1 MRSSH
6 TLVSKHENAHKLE
19 KKPQRSI
26 QQEITYIYMQEK
38 SQSIVLHSKE
48 VVIKFSQQ

>member
-6 TLVSKHENAHKLE
+6 TSVSKHENAHKLE

-26 QQEITYIYMQEK
+26 QQKITYIYMQEK
-38 SQSIVLHSKE
+38 SPSIVSHSEE